1 LVCSTSIR
9 VTHIHWSRDMAWRTL
24 SVTERQILERLR
36 RDDNRAP
43 VFRNATI
50 ILQSGDGL
58 SKATLSQALGC
69 SISTIDRVRRAYL
82 RKGVAG
88 LLPVPPPGRPS
99 RATAAYRAALAEA
112 IQTPPQA
119 LGYGFSTWNVPRL
132 AAHLK
137 KITKIGFSGDQLR
150 RLLHQEGF
158 SIQRPKH
165 TMKGKRNEADFV
177 RAKGELEAL
186 KKGLS
191 SPTPRR
197 S

>member
-1 LVCSTSIR
+1 
-9 VTHIHWSRDMAWRTL
+9 MAWHTL
-24 SVTERQILERLR
+24 GVTERQALERLR
-36 RDDNRAP
+36 HDDDRAP

-50 ILQSGDGL
+50 ILQSADGL

-82 RKGVAG
+82 RKGIAG
-88 LLPVPPPGRPS
+88 LLPIKPPGRPS
-99 RATAAYRAALAEA
+99 RATAAYRTALAEV
-112 IQTPPQA
+112 IQTPPQS

-137 KITKIGFSGDQLR
+137 KTTKIGFGADQLR

-158 SIQRPKH
+158 SVQRPKH
-165 TMKGKRNEADFV
+165 TMKGRRNEADFE
-177 RAKGELEAL
+177 RAKRELEAL
-186 KKGLS
+186 KKGPS